1 MLIIYGVIIEIYF
14 QQVVNE
20 KYILR
25 IRQMNTCFEMEK
37 RIRVV
42 EKYEICHLVLKE
54 DTFSTLLVQYP
65 WTSTAHLIK
74 RNAHVFPIGCPMRLQ
89 PGTELYIPA
98 NVSCVGQHHHVA
110 EIVVTKQIHTVLVD
124 DTVESIVI
132 RYKMTRDALRMYNR
146 SIFPKGYRG
155 ELRVG
160 MNLVVDKRK

>member
-1 MLIIYGVIIEIYF
+1 MGD
-14 QQVVNE
+14 
-20 KYILR
+20 ILR
-25 IRQMNTCFEMEK
+25 IRQMNTCVEMEK

-74 RNAHVFPIGCPMRLQ
+74 RNAHVFPIGCPVRLQ

-132 RYKMTRDALRMYNR
+132 RYKMTRDA
-146 SIFPKGYRG
+146 
-155 ELRVG
+155 
-160 MNLVVDKRK
+160 